1 MATLQ
6 SLLATSLSASQEN
19 LILHNA
25 SHIIS
30 LLVSGSLLE
39 AADEQ
44 TLHKFKLRVSGLIK
58 SKLAIARWFGAY
70 LAKVACSTN
79 FAVVRGHGG
88 TWAGLL
94 IHILEI
100 PAESSITHEISIE
113 ALSTIFAQTWGKQE
127 LTRDITTPRLPQYIK
142 LLLKLAEGVEAKPL
156 LPVIIPALNK
166 VMKQQSTTFKPH
178 AQRYERLLLKIIS
191 LSYIESYSVDRAV
204 LSRVCEGYVLLHYAT
219 VKGNEHVVW
228 RQSLIKV
235 INEIHITV
243 TQLASEVVEED
254 SSYFDP
260 MNAEGL
266 GITAVTLDAGVGQLN
281 EKIRVLFTL
290 LSSFFTTGTKAEV
303 KIPLGV
309 LTNLADRLFSLNKH
323 TMQRRGVEKATRSF
337 FLAAVDHIHIASC
350 SMLVHL
356 VSVVRTMILVH
367 IEAFMHH
374 IDVLSDTINASLL
387 ESLLKVA
394 SAFFKLIGVLPK
406 AMMPLVSKL
415 VQAAIKT
422 LQPRIDSSSL
432 SLPDAVAHPSL
443 FTIKPNPESVQ
454 TVINFFSTV
463 IITAP
468 ELSVPVR
475 SQIDQYLIF
484 AAVKPADQNS
494 QEIRDTLA
502 LSAYYPGR
510 TAKYSVLPM
519 AIRTVP
525 NSNLLESMVHPRLPP
540 VSSAVHNLEKSAAL
554 LPSKQVDPL
563 EENDISTKRK
573 LPEVDEPEQEAV
585 SFLGFSIKRAKS
597 SDEMDVDTEET
608 VSAPANLELKFEQ
621 TAAPALEVK
630 ETKSSATTKIIES
643 KYAEILTQ
651 KQPSPEPKALEHT
664 APVFTLHAKKAVSS
678 ETSNTSIGKIAD
690 LEDESDD
697 EEMEIPGI
705 SLESSD
711 EEEE

>member
-6 SLLATSLSASQEN
+6 SLLATSLSPSQEN

-25 SHIIS
+25 PHTIS
-30 LLVSGSLLE
+30 LLLSGSLLE
-39 AADEQ
+39 VADEQ

-58 SKLAIARWFGAY
+58 SKLPIARWFGAY

-100 PAESSITHEISIE
+100 PAESPITHEIAIE

-142 LLLKLAEGVEAKPL
+142 LLLKLAEGVEARPL
-156 LPVIIPALNK
+156 LPVIIPALNR

-178 AQRYERLLLKIIS
+178 AQRYERLLLKIIAS
-191 LSYIESYSVDRAV
+191 SYTESYSVDGAV
-204 LSRVCEGYVLLHYAT
+204 LAQVCEGYVLLHYAT

-243 TQLASEVVEED
+243 TQLASDVVEED

-260 MNAEGL
+260 TNAEGL
-266 GITAVTLDAGVGQLN
+266 GIPAVTMDDGVGQIN
-281 EKIRVLFTL
+281 EKIRILFSL

-323 TMQRRGVEKATRSF
+323 TMQKRGVEKATRSL
-337 FLAAVDHIHIASC
+337 FLAAVDDIHIATC
-350 SMLVHL
+350 SMLSNL
-356 VSVVRTMILVH
+356 ISVVHTMILVH

-374 IDVLSDTINASLL
+374 VDVLSDTSNTSLL

-406 AMMPLVSKL
+406 AMVPLVSKL

-422 LQPRIDSSSL
+422 IQPRIDPSSV
-432 SLPDAVAHPSL
+432 SLPDAVANPSL
-443 FTIKPNPESVQ
+443 FTVRPNLASVQ
-454 TVINFFSTV
+454 TVTSFFSTV
-463 IITAP
+463 ITTVP
-468 ELSVPVR
+468 ELSLPVR
-475 SQIDQYLIF
+475 SQIDQFLIF

-494 QEIRDTLA
+494 QAIQDTLA

-510 TAKYSVLPM
+510 TAKYSILPM

-525 NSNLLESMVHPRLPP
+525 TSNLLESMVHPRLPP
-540 VSSAVHNLEKSAAL
+540 VSSAVHNLEKSAIL
-554 LPSKQVDPL
+554 QPTKQVETL
-563 EENDISTKRK
+563 EENGTSTKRK
-573 LPEVDEPEQEAV
+573 LPEVDEPEQAPAPA
-585 SFLGFSIKRAKS
+585 LGFSIKRAKS
-597 SDEMDVDTEET
+597 SDEMEVDTEET

-621 TAAPALEVK
+621 TAAPSLEVK
-630 ETKSSATTKIIES
+630 ETKPPATTEAIES
-643 KYAEILTQ
+643 KPDEIPDQ
-651 KQPSPEPKALEHT
+651 KQPTPEPKGPEHT
-664 APVFTLHAKKAVSS
+664 APVFTRHAKKPAPS
-678 ETSNTSIGKIAD
+678 ETSNTSAGKPAD

-711 EEEE
+711 DEE